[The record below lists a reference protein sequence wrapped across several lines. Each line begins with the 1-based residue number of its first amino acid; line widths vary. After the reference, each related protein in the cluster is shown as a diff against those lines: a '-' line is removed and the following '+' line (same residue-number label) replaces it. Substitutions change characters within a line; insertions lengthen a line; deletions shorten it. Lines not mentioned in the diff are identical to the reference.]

1 MKLLKN
7 IWNYFFGKKKATTEN
22 VTEELREFHKQ
33 TTLIEDEPQE
43 ETVIT
48 PPQEFRDVSKQN
60 NLIPSRFEGESFEE
74 YKKRRALAKLFLKKK
89 QKGTLVFES
98 QKIILDKVGR
108 EKERTK
114 PKTFKGDTS
123 KLK

>member
-7 IWNYFFGKKKATTEN
+7 IWNYFFGKKEATTEN
-22 VTEELREFHKQ
+22 VTEELREFHKRSS
-33 TTLIEDEPQE
+33 LIEDEPQVE

-74 YKKRRALAKLFLKKK
+74 YKKRQVLAKLFLKKK
-89 QKGTLVFES
+89 KKGELIHVS
-98 QKIILDKVGR
+98 QKISFDKTGKKKTLF
-108 EKERTK
+108 EKG
-114 PKTFKGDTS
+114 KTFTKH
-123 KLK
+123 K